1 MSFNTLT
8 TTEVSAGKPT
18 TTITFTKIK
27 DNFDNHEQRIGA
39 LETGG
44 TTTYPPIIMRVNGHY
59 SVRGIMDNVLKTVCN
74 FDLTITGVRLY
85 IDVAGISATTQVDL
99 KVSHLGGAYTS
110 IFTTKPSVASAA
122 GNDAVSTNAVLD
134 PTKVN
139 ISSGDLIRLDVTGVQ
154 GFGIG
159 FMVRIDY
166 IKT

>member
-1 MSFNTLT
+1 MSYNAIT
-8 TTEVSAGKPT
+8 TTEISTGKPT
-18 TTITFTKIK
+18 TSTTALKIK

-44 TTTYPPIIMRVNGHY
+44 TTTYPPIILRVNGY
-59 SVRGIMDNVLKTVCN
+59 YAVQGVMTSILKTVCN

-85 IDVAGISATTQVDL
+85 IDVAGTSASTEVDL

-110 IFTTKPSVASAA
+110 IFTTKPIVSYTA
-122 GNDAVSTNAVLD
+122 GNDAISTNQVLD

-139 ISSGDLIRLDVTGVQ
+139 VLSGDIIRLDTTGVQ
-154 GFGIG
+154 ANGRG

-166 IKT
+166 VKT